1 MNISDYINNLIIEA
15 NRLLVSDIHFNPNE
29 EYTKIYFRY
38 NNSLKLQKEIDI
50 ETYNKLLRY
59 IKYKSKLDI
68 SLTREPQ
75 DGRFV
80 LQDNKDNIS
89 MRVSTIPLLENE
101 SLVIRLLNEQ
111 NHTSMEELSYY
122 QEDLLNMYKTI
133 KSKNGLFIFTG
144 PTGSGKSTSMYS
156 ILNSL
161 ALNDNLKIVCI
172 ENPVEVINNNFIQ
185 ININED
191 IGLTYATALKAS
203 LRQDPDVI
211 MIGEIR
217 DEETAKNVFRAA
229 LTGHTVISTMH
240 TKNKYGVIER
250 FKDFG
255 FSNSEIHSI
264 LIGISNQRLIKS
276 KDTFKALFDYV
287 LEDDIEKLGP
297 NEVNI
302 EQKLK
307 EII

>member
-161 ALNDNLKIVCI
+161 AINDNLKIVCI

-203 LRQDPDVI
+203 LRQDPDII

-264 LIGISNQRLIKS
+264 LIGISNQRIIKS
-276 KDTFKALFDYV
+276 NNTFKALFDYV

-297 NEVNI
+297 NEVSI